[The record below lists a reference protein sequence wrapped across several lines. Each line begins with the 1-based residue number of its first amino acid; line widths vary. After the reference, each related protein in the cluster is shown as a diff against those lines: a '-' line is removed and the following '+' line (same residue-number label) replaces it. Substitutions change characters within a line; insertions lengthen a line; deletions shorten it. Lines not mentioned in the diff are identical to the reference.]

1 MILIKNLLEL
11 NILFVFNIYQDL
23 RSEEKKLYKKNFNFI
38 SWIIGNTK

>member
-11 NILFVFNIYQDL
+11 NILFVINIYQDL
-23 RSEEKKLYKKNFNFI
+23 RSEKKKLYKKNFNFI